1 MRAMNNEQLKEM
13 FRHRDNLMRIVSE
26 ETNIAPVAIMSKLR
40 LREVVQARQII
51 MWAMIRKHGYSTMQ
65 IGTALGRTHGT
76 IWHGLRCIDDAL
88 SINAPYTREIKRICE
103 IIKNQT
109 T

>member
-1 MRAMNNEQLKEM
+1 MTQEQLNEM
-13 FRHRDNLMRIVSE
+13 FQHRDNIMRIVCE
-26 ETNIAPVAIMSKLR
+26 ETHIAPVAIMSKLR
-40 LREVVQARQII
+40 LRDVVQARQII

-65 IGTALGRTHGT
+65 IGVALGRTHGT

-103 IIKNQT
+103 IIKKQET
-109 T
+109 